1 MISGIPPA
9 IPATAPPMLVILC
22 VDDELPGLRARS
34 MVLEAAGYEVVPT
47 TSASEALE
55 IFKTR
60 HIDLVITD
68 HLLQGTTG
76 VEVAKQMKLL
86 RPEVP
91 IVIFSGAVDLVQA
104 MDGLRGT
111 KSADLLLSKGAGPT
125 EMLVSLSRLLKL

>member
-1 MISGIPPA
+1 MLSGIPSAVPPVA
-9 IPATAPPMLVILC
+9 HNAPVILC
-22 VDDELPGLRARS
+22 VDDEIPGLRARS
-34 MVLEAAGYEVVPT
+34 MVLEAAGYRVVPT

-55 IFKTR
+55 IFKAR

-86 RPEVP
+86 HPEVP

-104 MDGLRGT
+104 MDALRGT
-111 KSADLLLSKGAGPT
+111 KSADLLLSKDAGPT
-125 EMLVSLSRLLKL
+125 EMLVSLSQLLRL

>member
-1 MISGIPPA
+1 MLPA
-9 IPATAPPMLVILC
+9 IPTAVPAVARPAHVILC

-47 TSASEALE
+47 TSANEALE
-55 IFKTR
+55 IFKER

-76 VEVAKQMKLL
+76 VEVAKQMRIL
-86 RPEVP
+86 RPDVP

-125 EMLVSLSRLLKL
+125 EMLVSLSRLLRL

>member
-1 MISGIPPA
+1 MITGVPPLVS
-9 IPATAPPMLVILC
+9 ATTSPMLVILC
-22 VDDELPGLRARS
+22 VDDELPGLRART
-34 MVLEAAGYEVVPT
+34 MVLEAAGYQVVPT
-47 TSASEALE
+47 TNASEALE

-60 HIDLVITD
+60 RIDLVITD

-76 VEVAKQMKLL
+76 VEVAKQMKML